1 MTQSTENVKKPWY
14 RKWWVLAIF
23 AVIILNAV
31 WSNGSKESSSTQS
44 SEQDTIENVIGSDNS
59 STNSDLT
66 SETKSSDI
74 SSDVTKTEQAIKT
87 ETPPVGVK
95 QVSKS
100 INHTGLYTFNNLA
113 YGNFL
118 ILEKNGIIKVGLFDQ
133 KGYCNSRCEGSYV
146 INGNVLVISDLY
158 NANWDGASEM
168 NGEWSIEG
176 KSIKQLSSSSGYW
189 WFKKGKY
196 QDLGT
201 KILL

>member
-1 MTQSTENVKKPWY
+1 MSQSENVKKPWY
-14 RKWWVLAIF
+14 KKWWVFALL
-23 AVIILNAV
+23 AVIVFNAV
-31 WSNGSKESSSTQS
+31 RNSGGKEESPTHNKQ
-44 SEQDTIENVIGSDNS
+44 QDTTLSGAVPDNS
-59 STNSDLT
+59 SSNSDVESASKST
-66 SETKSSDI
+66 EISE
-74 SSDVTKTEQAIKT
+74 DVTKTEQAIKT
-87 ETPPVGVK
+87 EIAPVDVK
-95 QVSKS
+95 QFSKS
-100 INHTGLYTFNNLA
+100 NNYNGLYTFNNLA

-118 ILEKNGIIKVGLFDQ
+118 ILEKNGTIKVGLFDQ

-158 NANWDGASEM
+158 NANWDKASEL

-176 KSIKQLSSSSGYW
+176 KSIKQLSSSSGYS